1 MGFFA
6 NVWRAP
12 IMSFEVDARGRMEG
26 RVTED
31 AFMSLRENVLRT
43 LLDEGGGCSG
53 CVGCEASRWW

>member
-12 IMSFEVDARGRMEG
+12 IMSFEVDARGRIEG

-31 AFMSLRENVLRT
+31 AFMSLSENVFRT

-53 CVGCEASRWW
+53 